1 VPTGLKKAERSI
13 LSVLA
18 QFSDGRSKR
27 QLAMLSGYAIAGG
40 FNNAIGSLRSLGY
53 INKAGEPILIL
64 PDGLAAIAGNYEPLP
79 SGRALFDFWLGKL
92 NKAER
97 LILSKLIESWP
108 NPLSKE
114 VLAEQTGYAIAGGF
128 NNALGRLRTL
138 QLITRGT
145 EIYADETL
153 AHEVHDG

>member
-1 VPTGLKKAERSI
+1 LVK
-13 LSVLA
+13 
-18 QFSDGRSKR
+18 F
-27 QLAMLSGYAIAGG
+27 
-40 FNNAIGSLRSLGY
+40 
-53 INKAGEPILIL
+53 
-64 PDGLAAIAGNYEPLP
+64 
-79 SGRALFDFWLGKL
+79 